1 MKRITL
7 IYMIILSSAI
17 IKGQGFEEALKF
29 SQNFAGGTARFT
41 SMGGAFGALGGD
53 ISVLSTNPAGIAVYQ
68 KGAFTFT
75 PAYNKNLAKTRYF
88 GTDRDE
94 FNLNLSIDNIG
105 LVTTIKSKN
114 KQLVNINFGFGYNR
128 LADFNSNQIFEGINS
143 GEGTNPASSLVDYFL
158 HQAWGNHPDDLDPY
172 VEGLAYDGYVIDLDT
187 NALPEFEY
195 YTDMP
200 PPGQTYQKRIIE
212 TSGRINEW
220 AFALGANYAH
230 KLYFG
235 ATLGIQSLHYE
246 KISNHRESDNANDEL
261 LFDYYRFNAYRG
273 TGYNLKLG
281 FIYKPIQLI
290 RIGGAIHTPT
300 ILRFEHEYDA
310 KIYSIFSNPS
320 NLYPSDESGNYYDIG
335 FYDYKMVT
343 PLKAIASIGLQ
354 FKKLL
359 LLSFDYEYIDY
370 SQIRYREDAD
380 LNEMD
385 EVNTALS
392 DYLKPAGNIKTGAE
406 LRLGDFS
413 IRGGFIHYGTPYGK
427 NDFNKDAK
435 YYSISSGV
443 GLRVNSFFFDV
454 SYIYSVREELIRA
467 YDHFYSPV
475 DADYRISKIAA
486 TIGFRF

>member
-7 IYMIILSSAI
+7 IYLIVLSSAI

-29 SQNFAGGTARFT
+29 SQNFAGGTARYT

-68 KGAFTFT
+68 KGTFTFT
-75 PAYNKNLAKTRYF
+75 PGYNKNLAKTRYY

-105 LVTTIKSKN
+105 LVTAIKSKS
-114 KQLVNINFGFGYNR
+114 KQLVNINFGFGFNR
-128 LADFNSNQIFEGINS
+128 LADFNSNQIFEGV
-143 GEGTNPASSLVDYFL
+143 NPGSSLVDYFL
-158 HQAWGNHPDDLDPY
+158 HQARNKDPRDLDPY
-172 VEGLAYDGYVIDLDT
+172 VEGLAYNGYIIDLDT
-187 NALPEFEY
+187 NALPDLVY
-195 YTDMP
+195 ITDMP
-200 PPGQTYQKRIIE
+200 SPGETYQKRITE
-212 TSGRINEW
+212 TRGRINEW
-220 AFALGANYAH
+220 DFAFGANYAH

-235 ATLGIQSLHYE
+235 ATLGIQSVYYE
-246 KISNHRESDNANDEL
+246 EIYNHSESDNFYDDL

-273 TGYNLKLG
+273 TGYNFKLG

-310 KIYSIFSNPS
+310 KIYSVFSNPS
-320 NLYPSDESGNYYDIG
+320 NLYPSDPDGDYYDIG
-335 FYDYKMVT
+335 LNDYKMVT
-343 PLKAIASIGLQ
+343 PLKAIASVGLQ

-370 SQIRYREDAD
+370 SQIRYREDTD

-406 LRLGDFS
+406 LRLGDFA
-413 IRGGFIHYGTPYGK
+413 IRGGFTHYGNPYSK

-435 YYSISSGV
+435 HYSISSGI
-443 GLRVNSFFFDV
+443 GLRVNAFFFDV
-454 SYIYSVREELIRA
+454 SYRYSVREELIRA
-467 YDHFYSPV
+467 YDYFDSFV
-475 DADYRISKIAA
+475 DADYSASKITT